1 MSSGLAETLGIRPGA
16 RVAVVDPPDGL
27 AEELEPLPEGAERL
41 TLSETGLDVILYF
54 TQGAEQLSA
63 RMPALV
69 RAMALSG
76 RLWVVWRPE
85 AAHPLDEVLVR
96 QAGLEVGLVDD
107 RRAAILPDWTG
118 LRLRWRSR
126 PRVERPSPR
135 A

>member
-1 MSSGLAETLGIRPGA
+1 MSALSESLGIRSGARIAVVEPPAGLAEA
-16 RVAVVDPPDGL
+16 
-27 AEELEPLPEGAERL
+27 LEPLPELVERL
-41 TLSETGLDVILYF
+41 TLQETGLDVVLFF
-54 TQGAEQLSA
+54 TRDATHLSHK
-63 RMPALV
+63 MPALV

-76 RLWVVWRPE
+76 RLWIVWRPS
-85 AAHPLDEVLVR
+85 AVPPLDEVLVR

-107 RRAAILPDWTG
+107 RRADVLLDWTG

>member
-1 MSSGLAETLGIRPGA
+1 MSVLSDTLGIRAGA
-16 RVAVVDPPDGL
+16 RIAVVEPPSL
-27 AEELEPLPEGAERL
+27 LPEVLEPLPEGVARL
-41 TLSETGLDVILYF
+41 TLDEPALDVVLFF
-54 TQGAEQLSA
+54 TRDAKHLA
-63 RMPALV
+63 HKMPALV

-76 RLWVVWRPE
+76 RLWIVWRPS
-85 AAHPLDEVLVR
+85 AVPALDEVLVR

-107 RRAAILPDWTG
+107 RRGDVLPDWTG

>member
-1 MSSGLAETLGIRPGA
+1 MSSGLGETLGIRAGA
-16 RVAVVDPPDGL
+16 RIAVVEPPQGL
-27 AEELEPLPEGAERL
+27 AEALEPLPEGVERL
-41 TLSETGLDVILYF
+41 TLTETGLDVVLFF
-54 TQGAEQLSA
+54 TRDAKHLVS

-76 RLWVVWRPE
+76 RLWIVWRPD
-85 AAHPLDEVLVR
+85 AAEPLDEVLVR

-107 RRAAILPDWTG
+107 RRAAVLPDWVG